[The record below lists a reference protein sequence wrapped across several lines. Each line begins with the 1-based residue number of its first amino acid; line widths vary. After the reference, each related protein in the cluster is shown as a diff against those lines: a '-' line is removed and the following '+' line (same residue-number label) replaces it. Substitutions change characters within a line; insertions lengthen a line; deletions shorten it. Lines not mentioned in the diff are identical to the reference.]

1 MVLRK
6 GGNFLNLLEKEG
18 STQKGGRGRGGVP
31 TLEETMPH
39 EYGLTKNQLHSS
51 RTPDG
56 INLSPIRPAIPH
68 APGQYVIRACTLSSS
83 YYKKRYIKRFF

>member
-1 MVLRK
+1 
-6 GGNFLNLLEKEG
+6 
-18 STQKGGRGRGGVP
+18 
-31 TLEETMPH
+31 MPH

-83 YYKKRYIKRFF
+83 YYKKDILKDSFDTPSEGNLSQKLFMPGVVSFLF